1 MKTLFVA
8 IASMILSQTVMAQKE
23 ENKPVPKEV
32 IKAHSM
38 KFPDGELKNGRPAMK
53 DILPNSPATGRNILP
68 TIPLKVSGRERSP
81 A

>member
-8 IASMILSQTVMAQKE
+8 IASMITFTDSYGPERREQAGSE
-23 ENKPVPKEV
+23 RSD
-32 IKAHSM
+32 KAHSM

-68 TIPLKVSGRERSP
+68 TIPLR
-81 A
+81 